1 MIKNRMNKPT
11 AASAFMTA
19 LAISMIFP
27 VSAQAGPP
35 SNSDRLNAPVL
46 NIAQLGMP
54 ITTPPVVAPKPNE
67 SMQLQTLRQAV
78 KAGKA
83 TMKVKGDGVTTS
95 SVRLQITNKTNA
107 PLKIIV
113 PSNEILK
120 PNVSGV
126 QNMMVIADVFMTIP
140 VGQTTIAKIP
150 TVCASVKTVPPPP
163 ADGVEFSA
171 GNYEDPG
178 VWKQLSGIIAAS
190 KEIERAGGYK
200 GLPVAGSAKEQI
212 SQLAVWRL
220 LGLKSGAPEHQVTPQ
235 TIQQDLINAVSEA
248 VKKNPGMLGQLG
260 GGYSIDSKTGNL
272 IVAEAQRKKLDER
285 CNAIFDAVDLTI
297 RRSSDPNL
305 KKVASLPSDS
315 TWDTFVNVGER
326 AFDDGNFIEAEE
338 MLGQSLTEAEA
349 FGEAD
354 PRLTR
359 SMTSLGKT
367 YLDLSWYEKAEPLF
381 SRALALRTKVQGAN
395 SPEVAEVDNC
405 LGMLKQQQA
414 LYGQAEEFF
423 KKALAILDQAA
434 NSSSKA
440 LAEVLSNI
448 GKNFYLQENGEAAIE
463 PLKRAMAIM
472 LLNAQQGVE
481 KGQTV
486 QLPPEV
492 AEVETNL
499 AWAYLQ
505 VGKLQE
511 AATLL
516 QKALAIDTKALGEDH
531 PFVAKILEGLA
542 TASQKQGQNE
552 SAELF
557 KKQAQA
563 IREKSLGQDHEI
575 IAALPLGTDS
585 LTRIKLHV
593 EGAKNIAENME
604 SVKASARTISGDSM
618 DKERVNRP
626 IKDKWALV
634 IGISKF
640 ADSSINLKYAAKD
653 AQDFKEYLVKEA
665 KFAPDHVRLLIDEQ
679 ATRENILANLGD
691 KWLPRVANPDD
702 LVLIYVSSHGSPS
715 KVDLQGANYLVA
727 HNTDKNSLYATGVNM
742 QNLVKMIKDRVHSDR
757 IVLMMD
763 ACHSG
768 AANTAG
774 KGIFRIG
781 NYSADELA
789 QGSGQLVIC
798 SSEPTQ
804 TSWESKRYQN
814 GVFTHYLL
822 EGLRQNGGMNKLGQA
837 FKHMQEKVQEEV
849 LRDRGELQR
858 PLLKSKWVGDDLI
871 LGASPVAPRVG
882 MEEDQPR
889 VQNTNIQA
897 NTTASGASKA
907 TQTGKSA
914 AGAGKTAPPVRVTPK
929 AVPGGKSG
937 AKK

>member
-1 MIKNRMNKPT
+1 MTSNRMNKPT
-11 AASAFMTA
+11 AVAAFMTA
-19 LAISMIFP
+19 LAISINCP
-27 VSAQAGPP
+27 ISAQAGPP
-35 SNSDRLNAPVL
+35 TTSEHLNSPV
-46 NIAQLGMP
+46 NIAQLGIP
-54 ITTPPVVAPKPNE
+54 ITTPPVVSPKPADT
-67 SMQLQTLRQAV
+67 MQVQTLRQAV
-78 KAGKA
+78 KAGRA

-107 PLKIIV
+107 PLKIVI
-113 PSNEILK
+113 PANEILK

-171 GNYEDPG
+171 GNYDDPG

-190 KEIERAGGYK
+190 KEIERTGGYK

-220 LGLKSGAPEHQVTPQ
+220 LGLKTGAPEHQVTPQ

-272 IVAEAQRKKLDER
+272 IVADSQKKKLDER

-297 RRSSDPNL
+297 RRSTDPNL

-338 MLGQSLTEAEA
+338 MLGQALTEAES

-381 SRALALRTKVQGAN
+381 SRALALRSKVQGAN
-395 SPEVAEVDNC
+395 SPEVAEIDNC
-405 LGMLKQQQA
+405 LGMLKQQQS

-434 NSSSKA
+434 NSSNKA

-448 GKNFYLQENGEAAIE
+448 GKNFYLQDNGDAAVE

-481 KGQTV
+481 KGQAV

-499 AWAYLQ
+499 ACAYLQ
-505 VGKLQE
+505 IGKAQE

-516 QKALAIDTKALGEDH
+516 QKALAIDIKALGEDH
-531 PFVAKILEGLA
+531 PFVAKILEALA
-542 TASQKQGQNE
+542 SASQKQGQND

-604 SVKASARTISGDSM
+604 NVRASARTISGDSM

-715 KVDLQGANYLVA
+715 KVDLHGANYLVA

-742 QNLVKMIKDRVHSDR
+742 QDLVKMIKDRVHSDR

-774 KGIFRIG
+774 KGLFRIG

-804 TSWESKRYQN
+804 TSWESKRYPN

-822 EGLRQNGGMNKLGQA
+822 EGLRKNGGMNKLGEA

-858 PLLKSKWVGDDLI
+858 PLLKSKWVGDDLL
-871 LGASPVAPRVG
+871 LGATPVAPRIG
-882 MEEDQPR
+882 MEEDQPKT
-889 VQNTNIQA
+889 QSITAPA
-897 NTTASGASKA
+897 NTTTSSASKA
-907 TQTGKSA
+907 TPTGKSA
-914 AGAGKTAPPVRVTPK
+914 AATGKSSSPPKLPAK
-929 AVPGGKSG
+929 AVTGGKS
-937 AKK
+937 AVKK